1 MSFTKPCTTHP
12 VLLKPKQGSLLF
24 MCSATEIFFFC
35 YFGRVLLELL
45 TIKTTARAWRQETSR
60 NYERQRYATNK
71 KGVPIKSDE
80 GSKMT
85 KGAVGFV

>member
-1 MSFTKPCTTHP
+1 
-12 VLLKPKQGSLLF
+12 

-35 YFGRVLLELL
+35 YFGRVLLDLL
-45 TIKTTARAWRQETSR
+45 TIKTTARAWRLETSR

-80 GSKMT
+80 GSENDEGSGWFCLEKIILT
-85 KGAVGFV
+85 VSGGASNLCGAQR